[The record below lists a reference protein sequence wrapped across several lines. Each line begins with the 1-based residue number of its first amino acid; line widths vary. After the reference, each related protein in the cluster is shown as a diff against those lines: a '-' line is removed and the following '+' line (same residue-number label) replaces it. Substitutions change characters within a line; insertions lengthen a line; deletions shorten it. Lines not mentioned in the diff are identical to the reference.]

1 MKHTRLSI
9 YDDFSNDHIDAT
21 INKWVHDERKRLV
34 LHYKLVDGLTYDE
47 IAEIPLP
54 HKRHPEGIR
63 LSVKR
68 IQDIVFEARKTVYP
82 HLKGDNNGQH
92 CTN

>member
-1 MKHTRLSI
+1 MKRTRLSI
-9 YDDFSNDHIDAT
+9 YDDFTSDAIDET

-47 IAEIPLP
+47 IAEISLP
-54 HKRHPEGIR
+54 HKKHKDGIR

-68 IQDIVFEARKTVYP
+68 IQDIVFEARTTVYP
-82 HLKGDNNGQH
+82 HLKDYKG
-92 CTN
+92 

>member
-9 YDDFSNDHIDAT
+9 YDDFSNDKIEET

-34 LHYKLVDGLTYDE
+34 LRYKLIDGLTYEE

-54 HKRHPEGIR
+54 HKKHPNGVR
-63 LSVKR
+63 YSVTR
-68 IQDIVFEARKTVYP
+68 IQDIVYEARNTVFR
-82 HLKGDNNGQH
+82 HLKDES
-92 CTN
+92 

>member
-1 MKHTRLSI
+1 MRHTRLNI
-9 YDDFSNDHIDAT
+9 YDDFSNEQIDAT

-47 IAEIPLP
+47 IAAIKLP
-54 HKRHPEGIR
+54 HKRHPDGI
-63 LSVKR
+63 SYSIKR

-82 HLKGDNNGQH
+82 HLKD
-92 CTN
+92 

>member
-9 YDDFSNDHIDAT
+9 YDEFSNDKIDET

-47 IAEIPLP
+47 IAAIDLP
-54 HKRHPEGIR
+54 HRRHPGGIR
-63 LSVKR
+63 YSTKR
-68 IQDIVFEARKTVYP
+68 IQDIVYEARTTVYP
-82 HLKGDNNGQH
+82 HLKD
-92 CTN
+92 